1 MNHFL
6 KKMSAGLLIACLLF
20 TAVPVSAAEPDF
32 DGAGVIAIDYDS
44 GEILYEKDINTERPV
59 ASLTKIMTA
68 FIIYEGVRDGL
79 WNWDTEVPISK
90 ENRQYAAAD
99 PCGRNIILNETE
111 SLRDLTDLT
120 LIISSNACARILG
133 EFVAGSEAAFVQM
146 MNQRAKDLGITAR
159 YGDAAGLKWNAV
171 TPKANA
177 TLVRTFIKEFPEV
190 LNVTCHGKKELNGK
204 TFYSVNLFYSRVPS
218 PGVDGFKSGWM
229 PFSGFCFAGTAERD
243 GRRVITTLLNCPQYE
258 KSYTETRRLI
268 NYAFTRLSV
277 LGGGDEVMT
286 TPLAGEQVTPEKPAE
301 TASLVEP
308 AKAAT
313 TEDTSTVAV
322 ETEKT
327 TELDQKNKPTVTEQ
341 PVVAPADYPTSRW
354 AQADIDKAIA
364 RGLSCQEERG
374 ANTFGGIEPV
384 TRAEFVAILMKAV
397 AADVEPVDAHTF
409 QDIPADAWYKE
420 AVETA
425 RALGITHGVSED
437 EFAPDKHITREQMA
451 ALMVNALDL
460 KASGE
465 PTTFIDANV
474 ISHDMVESVAIVS
487 SLRLMNGNP
496 DGSFAP
502 LQKATREQATLI
514 VLRLLN
520 RIDDG
525 LYENPL
531 AAENELAK
539 DTTVDQNGAES
550 ATTDDETD
558 VDMNEKNEQESIE
571 EASTPVR
578 DDADD
583 SDDEMEQTA

>member
-1 MNHFL
+1 MNHVL
-6 KKMSAGLLIACLLF
+6 KKATAALLMVCLLF
-20 TAVPVSAAEPDF
+20 TAAPALAAEPDF
-32 DGAGVIAIDYDS
+32 DGAGVIAMDYDS
-44 GEILYEKDINTERPV
+44 GAILYEKDIDTPRPV

-68 FIIYEGVRDGL
+68 YLIYEGVRDGL
-79 WNWDTEVPISK
+79 WTWDTPVPISK

-133 EFVAGSEAAFVQM
+133 EFVAGSEPAFVQM
-146 MNQRAKDLGITAR
+146 MNQRAKELGINAR
-159 YGDAAGLKWNAV
+159 YGDAAGLKWNEV
-171 TPKANA
+171 TPRANA

-190 LNVTCHGKKELNGK
+190 LNVTCRGKKTLNGK
-204 TFYSVNLFYSRVPS
+204 TFYSVNLFYSRVPA

-268 NYAFTRLSV
+268 NHAFTCLPKI
-277 LGGGDEVMT
+277 GGGDEVMT
-286 TPLAGEQVTPEKPAE
+286 TPLAAEKANDDRRAEAEKPAE
-301 TASLVEP
+301 QSIETA
-308 AKAAT
+308 AN
-313 TEDTSTVAV
+313 
-322 ETEKT
+322 KT
-327 TELDQKNKPTVTEQ
+327 TETADAAETDKTS
-341 PVVAPADYPTSRW
+341 APAQVKAPGTTAKPAVPPLDYPTSRW
-354 AQADIDKAIA
+354 AQADIEKAIE

-374 ANTFGGIEPV
+374 ANTFGGVEPI

-397 AADVEPVDAHTF
+397 AADVKPVDAHTF
-409 QDIPADAWYKE
+409 RDIAADAWYKD

-425 RALGITHGVSED
+425 RALGITHGVSDD

-460 KASGE
+460 KASGKAS
-465 PTTFIDANV
+465 TFTDANV
-474 ISHDMVESVAIVS
+474 ISHDMVEPVAIVS
-487 SLRLMNGNP
+487 SLHLMNGNP

-520 RIDDG
+520 RIDNG

-531 AAENELAK
+531 AEKKAVSEKAT
-539 DTTVDQNGAES
+539 DATVDDAASDKTIAEDSVADRDNADGANAHS
-550 ATTDDETD
+550 
-558 VDMNEKNEQESIE
+558 
-571 EASTPVR
+571 
-578 DDADD
+578 
-583 SDDEMEQTA
+583 